1 MSNNKYFMMAAL
13 AIPFAFA
20 GCNSYQ
26 PQERPVNI
34 VMPQQPTSS
43 DVNLIPQAIP
53 GTPRVANDAPTGAYA
68 PTNVEAQLKIDV
80 KEGTKQVNVVRD
92 NTDPLIITK
101 PYEIKNAD
109 PYAVRSY
116 LEAAVGAKSISASP
130 AQVTAIKRADGTGL
144 ILVSAEDYRFQDSA
158 DGKGI
163 NSIVAT
169 LDRKGLSYFS
179 DAGSSIYFPKAS
191 RAANL
196 RDMLIKVGSSELD
209 PQFAVAPG
217 SLMVDGELNALIMTG
232 AKWNIAD
239 MRKMLALYDRPI
251 PEVKVRYKVLEIYA
265 ENDDR
270 IGVDFQSWK
279 NNEGVDFFSAGTLV
293 RRNWGTFFTSN
304 MDHSANNNRTSY
316 WNFNPKW
323 NTRYLDFMTSI
334 GKAKIMAQGEMV
346 IQNRIASKI
355 QVGTGF
361 FYDRTYYTAGA
372 KTIAQGTG
380 EFAYAD
386 VNPDTIQR
394 EGVLKIMPVDAAQNF
409 VNDAAGYHMG
419 STTINH
425 PLYGNIT
432 VPVPI
437 SPKII
442 LKPTGYAM
450 RVMGTQTGTN
460 SYTDVTALALK
471 TNPTLAG
478 ALKDYAGI
486 NVKRMTDAQLDSFT
500 SPFAKYLTGYT
511 KADGTTT
518 TAAYYNTNGNSMNA
532 HPGIIHGWLQY
543 PMVSNGF
550 LFEMDITPVV
560 TGKAAKLQFNLNS
573 ISLLGWN
580 ADGSPRRS
588 NSKVATTMQ
597 MGYKSGTFVIGGL
610 RKSESV
616 RGTAGL
622 PFFKDLPVIGRALST
637 ESESI
642 KQSQILVIADVEYAA
657 AEDDQLG
664 AKVKEEIG
672 KINGNVNEGMNSKV
686 GNMFF
691 QQYLLDEDR
700 ADREDR
706 LEKINQE
713 TNAAS
718 KIYR

>member
-1 MSNNKYFMMAAL
+1 MSNNKYFMMAAIAL
-13 AIPFAFA
+13 PLTFA
-20 GCNSYQ
+20 GCNSPQ

-34 VMPQQPTSS
+34 VMPQQPSS
-43 DVNLIPQAIP
+43 KEINLIPQAIP
-53 GTPRVANDAPTGAYA
+53 GKVRVANDAPTGGYA
-68 PTNVEAQLKIDV
+68 ATNVQAQLKIDV
-80 KEGTKQVNVVRD
+80 KEGTKQVRVVRD
-92 NTDPLIITK
+92 NTDPLILTK
-101 PYEIKNAD
+101 PYKIKNAD
-109 PYAVRSY
+109 VYAVRSY
-116 LEAAVGAKSISASP
+116 LEAAVGAKSIALNP
-130 AQVTAIKRADGTGL
+130 AQVTAVKFDDGTGV
-144 ILVSAEDYRFQDSA
+144 ILVSAEDYRFEDSK

-163 NSIVAT
+163 NAIVAS

-179 DAGSSIYFPKAS
+179 DSGSSIYFPRSS
-191 RAANL
+191 RASNL
-196 RDMLIKVGSSELD
+196 RDMLLKVGSSDLD

-217 SLMVDGELNALIMTG
+217 NLMVDGELNALIMTG
-232 AKWNIAD
+232 AKWNIND
-239 MRKMLALYDRPI
+239 MRKMLAIYDRPI

-279 NNEGVDFFSAGTLV
+279 NNEGVDFFSAGTLN

-304 MDHSANNNRTSY
+304 MDHSANNSRTSY

-334 GKAKIMAQGEMV
+334 GKAKVMAQGEMV
-346 IQNRIASKI
+346 VQNRIASKI

-361 FYDRTYYTAGA
+361 FYDRTYYTEGA
-372 KTIAQGTG
+372 KTIAEGCT
-380 EFAYAD
+380 EFAYTD

-394 EGVLKIMPVDAAQNF
+394 EGVLKIMPVNSAQAF
-409 VNDAAGYHMG
+409 VNEAAGINP
-419 STTINH
+419 STGLPWIN
-425 PLYGNIT
+425 LAA
-432 VPVPI
+432 
-437 SPKII
+437 
-442 LKPTGYAM
+442 TGYTM
-450 RVMGTQTGTN
+450 RTMGTQTGTN
-460 SYTDVTALALK
+460 SYTDVSALLAK
-471 TNPTLAG
+471 KNPKLA
-478 ALKDYAGI
+478 AGLAAAGVTTDDQI
-486 NVKRMTDAQLDSFT
+486 NAVMT

-511 KADGTTT
+511 QADGTTT
-518 TAAYYNTNGNSMNA
+518 TAAYYNKNGNAMNA

-543 PMVSNGF
+543 PMVSDGF
-550 LFEMDITPVV
+550 LFELAITPVV

-580 ADGSPRRS
+580 SDGSPRSS

-597 MGYKSGTFVIGGL
+597 MGYKAGTFVIGGL

-622 PFFKDLPVIGRALST
+622 PFFKDMPVVGRLFST
-637 ESESI
+637 ETESI
-642 KQSQILVIADVEYAA
+642 KQSQVILIAEVEYVTPN
-657 AEDDQLG
+657 DDQLG

-672 KINGNVNEGMNSKV
+672 KINNNVNKGMNSKV

-706 LEKINQE
+706 LDKVNQE
-713 TNAAS
+713 SDAAS

>member
-1 MSNNKYFMMAAL
+1 MSNNKYFMMAAIAL
-13 AIPFAFA
+13 PLTFA
-20 GCNSYQ
+20 GCNSPQ

-34 VMPQQPTSS
+34 VMPQQPSS
-43 DVNLIPQAIP
+43 KEINLIPQAIP
-53 GTPRVANDAPTGAYA
+53 GKVRVANDAPTGAYA
-68 PTNVEAQLKIDV
+68 PTKVEAQLNIDV
-80 KEGTKQVNVVRD
+80 KEGTKQVRVVRD
-92 NTDPLIITK
+92 NTDPLILTK
-101 PYEIKNAD
+101 PYKIKNAD
-109 PYAVRSY
+109 VYAVRSY
-116 LEAAVGAKSISASP
+116 LEAAVGAKSIALNP
-130 AQVTAIKRADGTGL
+130 AQVTAVKFDDGTGV
-144 ILVSAEDYRFQDSA
+144 ILVSAEDYRFEDSK

-163 NSIVAT
+163 NAIVAS

-179 DAGSSIYFPKAS
+179 DSGSSIYFPRSS
-191 RAANL
+191 RASNL
-196 RDMLIKVGSSELD
+196 RDMLLKVGSSDLD

-217 SLMVDGELNALIMTG
+217 NLMVDGELNALIMTG
-232 AKWNIAD
+232 AKWNIND
-239 MRKMLALYDRPI
+239 MRKMLAIYDRPI

-279 NNEGVDFFSAGTLV
+279 NNEGVDFFSAGTLN

-304 MDHSANNNRTSY
+304 MDHSANNSRTSY

-334 GKAKIMAQGEMV
+334 GKAKVMAQGEMV
-346 IQNRIASKI
+346 VQNRIASKI

-372 KTIAQGTG
+372 KTIAEGCT
-380 EFAYAD
+380 EFTYTD

-394 EGVLKIMPVDAAQNF
+394 EGVLKIMPVNSAQAF
-409 VNDAAGYHMG
+409 VNEAAGYNNVTVQTPMG
-419 STTINH
+419 
-425 PLYGNIT
+425 PVT
-432 VPVPI
+432 VPVTSLPN
-437 SPKII
+437 II
-442 LKPTGYAM
+442 LKPTGYTM
-450 RVMGTQTGTN
+450 RTMGTQTGTN

-471 TNPTLAG
+471 TNPTLING
-478 ALKDYAGI
+478 MKQIGI
-486 NVKRMTDAQLDSFT
+486 DVTGMTDAQLDSFT

-518 TAAYYNTNGNSMNA
+518 TAAYYNTNGNAMNA

-543 PMVSNGF
+543 PMVSDGF
-550 LFEMDITPVV
+550 LFELAITPVV

-580 ADGSPRRS
+580 SDGSPRSS

-597 MGYKSGTFVIGGL
+597 MGYKAGTFVIGGL

-622 PFFKDLPVIGRALST
+622 PFFKDMPVVGRLFST
-637 ESESI
+637 ETESI
-642 KQSQILVIADVEYAA
+642 KQSQVILIAEVEYVTPN
-657 AEDDQLG
+657 DDQLG

-672 KINGNVNEGMNSKV
+672 KINKNVNKGMNSKV

-706 LEKINQE
+706 LDKVNQE
-713 TNAAS
+713 SDAAS

>member
-1 MSNNKYFMMAAL
+1 MSNNKYFMMAAIAL
-13 AIPFAFA
+13 PLTFV
-20 GCNSYQ
+20 GCNSPQ

-34 VMPQQPTSS
+34 VMPQQPTAK
-43 DVNLIPQAIP
+43 DINLIPQAIP
-53 GTPRVANDAPTGAYA
+53 GKVRVANDAPTGAYA
-68 PTNVEAQLKIDV
+68 PTKVEAQLNIDV
-80 KEGTKQVNVVRD
+80 KDGTKQVHVVRD
-92 NTDPLIITK
+92 NTDPVIITK
-101 PYEIKNAD
+101 PYKIKNAD
-109 PYAVRSY
+109 VYAVRSY
-116 LEAAVGAKSISASP
+116 LEAAVGAKSIALNP
-130 AQVTAIKRADGTGL
+130 AQVTAVKFDDGTGV
-144 ILVSAEDYRFQDSA
+144 ILVSAEDYRFEDSK

-163 NSIVAT
+163 NAIVAS

-179 DAGSSIYFPKAS
+179 DSGSSIYFPKAS
-191 RAANL
+191 RASNL
-196 RDMLIKVGSSELD
+196 RDMLLKVGSSDLD

-217 SLMVDGELNALIMTG
+217 NLMVDGELNALIMSG
-232 AKWNIAD
+232 AKWNIND
-239 MRKMLALYDRPI
+239 MRKMLAIYDRPI

-279 NNEGVDFFSAGTLV
+279 NNEGVDFFSAGTLN

-304 MDHSANNNRTSY
+304 MDHSANNSRTSY

-334 GKAKIMAQGEMV
+334 GKAKVMAQGEMV
-346 IQNRIASKI
+346 VQNRIASKI

-372 KTIAQGTG
+372 KTIAEGCT
-380 EFAYAD
+380 EFAYTD

-394 EGVLKIMPVDAAQNF
+394 EGVLKIMPVDAAQAF
-409 VNDAAGYHMG
+409 VNEAAGYNSVTVQTPAG
-419 STTINH
+419 
-425 PLYGNIT
+425 PVT
-432 VPVPI
+432 VPVTSLPN
-437 SPKII
+437 II
-442 LKPTGYAM
+442 LKPTGYTM
-450 RVMGTQTGTN
+450 RTMGTQTGTN

-471 TNPTLAG
+471 TNPTLING
-478 ALKDYAGI
+478 MKQIGI
-486 NVKRMTDAQLDSFT
+486 DVTGMTDAQLDSFT

-518 TAAYYNTNGNSMNA
+518 TAAYYNTNGNAMNA

-543 PMVSNGF
+543 PMVSDGF
-550 LFEMDITPVV
+550 LFELAITPIV

-580 ADGSPRRS
+580 SDGSPRSS

-597 MGYKSGTFVIGGL
+597 MGYKAGTFVIGGL

-622 PFFKDLPVIGRALST
+622 PFFKDMPVVGRLFST

-642 KQSQILVIADVEYAA
+642 KQSQVILIAEVEYAA
-657 AEDDQLG
+657 PNDDQLG

-672 KINGNVNEGMNSKV
+672 KINNNVNKGMNSKV

-691 QQYLLDEDR
+691 QQYLLDDDR

-706 LEKINQE
+706 LDKVNQE
-713 TNAAS
+713 SDAAS

>member
-1 MSNNKYFMMAAL
+1 MSNNKYFMMAAIAL
-13 AIPFAFA
+13 PLTFV
-20 GCNSYQ
+20 GCNSPQ

-34 VMPQQPTSS
+34 VMPQQPTAK
-43 DVNLIPQAIP
+43 DINLIPQAIP
-53 GTPRVANDAPTGAYA
+53 GKVRVANDAPTGAYA
-68 PTNVEAQLKIDV
+68 PTKVEAQLKIDV
-80 KEGTKQVNVVRD
+80 KDGTKQVHVVRD
-92 NTDPLIITK
+92 NTDPVIITK
-101 PYEIKNAD
+101 PYKIKNAD
-109 PYAVRSY
+109 VYAVRSY
-116 LEAAVGAKSISASP
+116 LEAAVGAKSIALNP
-130 AQVTAIKRADGTGL
+130 AQVTAVKFDDGTGV
-144 ILVSAEDYRFQDSA
+144 ILVSAEDYRFEDSK

-163 NSIVAT
+163 NAIVAS

-179 DAGSSIYFPKAS
+179 DSGSSIYFPRSS
-191 RAANL
+191 RASNL
-196 RDMLIKVGSSELD
+196 RDMLLKVGSSDLD

-217 SLMVDGELNALIMTG
+217 NLMVDGELNALIMTG
-232 AKWNIAD
+232 AKWNIND
-239 MRKMLALYDRPI
+239 MRKMLAIYDRPI

-279 NNEGVDFFSAGTLV
+279 NNEGVDFFSAGTLN

-304 MDHSANNNRTSY
+304 MDHSANNSRTSY

-334 GKAKIMAQGEMV
+334 GKAKVMAQGEMV
-346 IQNRIASKI
+346 VQNRIASKI

-372 KTIAQGTG
+372 KTIAEGCT
-380 EFAYAD
+380 EFAYTD

-394 EGVLKIMPVDAAQNF
+394 EGVLKIMPVDAAQAF
-409 VNDAAGYHMG
+409 VNEAAGYNSVTVQTPAG
-419 STTINH
+419 
-425 PLYGNIT
+425 PVT
-432 VPVPI
+432 VPVTSLPN
-437 SPKII
+437 II
-442 LKPTGYAM
+442 LKPTGYTM
-450 RVMGTQTGTN
+450 RTMGTQTGTN

-471 TNPTLAG
+471 TNPTLING
-478 ALKDYAGI
+478 MKQIGI
-486 NVKRMTDAQLDSFT
+486 DVTGMTDAQLDSFT

-518 TAAYYNTNGNSMNA
+518 TAAYYNTNGNAMNA

-543 PMVSNGF
+543 PMVSDGF
-550 LFEMDITPVV
+550 LFELAITPVV

-580 ADGSPRRS
+580 SDGSPRSS

-597 MGYKSGTFVIGGL
+597 MGYKAGTFVIGGL

-622 PFFKDLPVIGRALST
+622 PFFKDMPVVGRLFST
-637 ESESI
+637 ETESI
-642 KQSQILVIADVEYAA
+642 KQSQVILIAEVEYAA
-657 AEDDQLG
+657 PNDDQLG

-672 KINGNVNEGMNSKV
+672 KINNNVNKGMNSKV

-706 LEKINQE
+706 LDKVNQE
-713 TNAAS
+713 SDAAS